1 MMGLQVRDI
10 LGTNVKRV
18 RKQLGLTQAELAEKA
33 GISSGYICDIE
44 RSRRWP
50 SAEIIAILAKA
61 LKVDP
66 YLLLLPSQDSPYF
79 DRIRTLPL
87 FADSSKRCSRS
98 QSRRYSTKC
107 CGPLG
112 HFGTTITTIASNNR
126 GASSIACCPL
136 RASQSTLTSKT
147 ISEGKINSYAR
158 SYFLANQPT
167 SHYHAH

>member
-1 MMGLQVRDI
+1 M
-10 LGTNVKRV
+10 
-18 RKQLGLTQAELAEKA
+18 
-33 GISSGYICDIE
+33 
-44 RSRRWP
+44 
-50 SAEIIAILAKA
+50 
-61 LKVDP
+61 
-66 YLLLLPSQDSPYF
+66 
-79 DRIRTLPL
+79 
-87 FADSSKRCSRS
+87 
-98 QSRRYSTKC
+98 
-107 CGPLG
+107 G

>member
-79 DRIRTLPL
+79 DRIRTLTA
-87 FADSSKRCSRS
+87 F
-98 QSRRYSTKC
+98 RRQLEEVFEESVATVFNKMLRPY
-107 CGPLG
+107 GPLRDD
-112 HFGTTITTIASNNR
+112 NNDN
-126 GASSIACCPL
+126 
-136 RASQSTLTSKT
+136 
-147 ISEGKINSYAR
+147 SE
-158 SYFLANQPT
+158 Q
-167 SHYHAH
+167 